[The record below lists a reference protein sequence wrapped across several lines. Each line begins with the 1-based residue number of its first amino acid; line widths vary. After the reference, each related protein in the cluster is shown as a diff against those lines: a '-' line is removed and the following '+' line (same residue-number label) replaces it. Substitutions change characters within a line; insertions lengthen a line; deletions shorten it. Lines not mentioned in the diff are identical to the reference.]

1 MMNMMMPPMMN
12 TCQKKKF
19 EDILVSFSLQRL
31 TCSLITVHM
40 CMVRP
45 CHSFDD
51 GLSKKCI
58 NVYFKK
64 PN

>member
-1 MMNMMMPPMMN
+1 MID
-12 TCQKKKF
+12 K
-19 EDILVSFSLQRL
+19 
-31 TCSLITVHM
+31 SLITVHM

-45 CHSFDD
+45 CHSFVD